1 MAKKARLCPHV
12 KSKEEAP
19 MRESLS
25 NSSVLYG
32 CRECIMAHIR
42 AELVKKL
49 GEEYVQ
55 YLDRVRML
63 FRHDQNPQNT

>member
-1 MAKKARLCPHV
+1 
-12 KSKEEAP
+12 